1 MIGKRGPAIWA
12 MVILLILSLSVW
24 AAGQRRN
31 QQQQQQQQQPQQQ
44 AQGQGQQQ
52 IGPQAKNKD
61 EADAFNSLVMEQNPA
76 NKVALAEAFVAKF
89 PDSEFIS
96 YAHTFRVTAYSQLG
110 KNKESAAAAVHA
122 AWLHE
127 AAGDDRRDG
136 AEADDT
142 LAAEPSL
149 RGCLRE

>member
-31 QQQQQQQQQPQQQ
+31 QQQQQKQQQQQQQQ

-61 EADAFNSLVMEQNPA
+61 EADAFNALVMEQNPA
-76 NKVALAEAFVAKF
+76 KKVELAEAFVAKF
-89 PDSEFIS
+89 PDSEFVS

-110 KNKESAAAAVHA
+110 KNKESAAAAEQAIDTTIKFGENLVA
-122 AWLHE
+122 K
-127 AAGDDRRDG
+127 
-136 AEADDT
+136 AEADSK
-142 LAAEPSL
+142 LS
-149 RGCLRE
+149 

>member
-12 MVILLILSLSVW
+12 MVILLILSLYVW

-31 QQQQQQQQQPQQQ
+31 QQQQQQQQPQQ

-89 PDSEFIS
+89 PDSEFVS
-96 YAHTFRVTAYSQLG
+96 YAHTF
-110 KNKESAAAAVHA
+110 
-122 AWLHE
+122 
-127 AAGDDRRDG
+127 
-136 AEADDT
+136 
-142 LAAEPSL
+142 
-149 RGCLRE
+149 

>member
-1 MIGKRGPAIWA
+1 MRTKKENCRMIGKRGPAIWA
-12 MVILLILSLSVW
+12 MVSLLILSLSVW

-31 QQQQQQQQQPQQQ
+31 QQQQQQQQQQPQQQ

-89 PDSEFIS
+89 PDSEFVS
-96 YAHTFRVTAYSQLG
+96 YA
-110 KNKESAAAAVHA
+110 
-122 AWLHE
+122 
-127 AAGDDRRDG
+127 
-136 AEADDT
+136 
-142 LAAEPSL
+142 
-149 RGCLRE
+149 